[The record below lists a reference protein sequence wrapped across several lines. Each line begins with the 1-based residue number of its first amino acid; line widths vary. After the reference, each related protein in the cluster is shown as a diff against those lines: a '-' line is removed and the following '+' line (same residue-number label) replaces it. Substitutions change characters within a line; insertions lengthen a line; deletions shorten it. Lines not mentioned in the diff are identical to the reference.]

1 MTSYHNLHA
10 LKYWYKDVRIC
21 VDTLC
26 SKKKQKDLKQKKTKK
41 NSKKKAHSEEVSYAC
56 GCVYLTFISLFSL
69 QKSKRETEEK
79 HVIREGHNS
88 LITYPNAS
96 SYAIFAHVR
105 HLVLQNKLSETYNSR
120 LTCDSSGET
129 DAEEEEETGKK
140 DERKKMPVVVGLG
153 VKGVFTIV
161 RDIWHTHPEL
171 CLRALKEFLNILQG
185 QSPAGLKNEPYESTG
200 KHIVRQLFG
209 CYVV

>member
-1 MTSYHNLHA
+1 VFNHILS
-10 LKYWYKDVRIC
+10 
-21 VDTLC
+21 
-26 SKKKQKDLKQKKTKK
+26 
-41 NSKKKAHSEEVSYAC
+41 
-56 GCVYLTFISLFSL
+56 FSRTHTL

-79 HVIREGHNS
+79 HVVREGQNS

-96 SYAIFAHVR
+96 SYSIFAHVR
-105 HLVLQNKLSETYNSR
+105 HLVLQTKLCETYNSR
-120 LTCDSSGET
+120 LTYDSSGET
-129 DAEEEEETGKK
+129 DAEEEEESGKK
-140 DERKKMPVVVGLG
+140 DEAKKMPVVVGLG

-200 KHIVRQLFG
+200 NDCVCSMFCQTTISHVAITW
-209 CYVV
+209 YM